1 MWPFYGHGIL
11 QSEKKFSP
19 ATWILLFQKL
29 TDMDD
34 WAGMSDENVDDD
46 DDSDAPGADSGKLR
60 SLTY

>member
-1 MWPFYGHGIL
+1 
-11 QSEKKFSP
+11 
-19 ATWILLFQKL
+19 
-29 TDMDD
+29 MDD